1 MIKQGCLKQFCLK
14 HVCKKNFLLFLQK
27 FSVMKTK
34 YFTFGETALD
44 DNFID
49 RTKETARLTTNLEN
63 GINTIL
69 VSPRR
74 WGKSSLVEKVA
85 RSMNNN
91 SKEIKVVL
99 IDAFLCRDD
108 VEFLKTFSTEVIKQ
122 TSTKWE
128 EWANNAKHF
137 LSGLGPKISF
147 GTDPVTDF
155 SIALDYSDKELT
167 MREVLDL
174 PQKIALKHK
183 CSVVVCIDEFQQ
195 IAEFTDSLNFQK
207 KLRSYWQRQDSVSY
221 CLYGSKKH
229 ILAKMFS
236 KQSMPF
242 YKFGDMIFLKKI
254 ETAYWIDYITR
265 QFKISG
271 KQISEEY
278 AAKICETVENHSSYV
293 QQLAWLVWLNTDTT
307 VDENSFEEGL
317 KDLLQQSSALFY
329 RYLDSLTQYQ
339 INFLNA
345 LSDGVNSEF
354 TKTVTLT
361 KYNLGTA
368 SNIKRI
374 KDALEDK
381 ELIDIDEKTVSF
393 NDPVFKIWFRKRIS

>member
-1 MIKQGCLKQFCLK
+1 
-14 HVCKKNFLLFLQK
+14 
-27 FSVMKTK
+27 MKTK

-44 DNFID
+44 NNFID
-49 RTKETARLTTNLEN
+49 RTKETARLTANMEN

-85 RSMNNN
+85 RLINKN
-91 SKEIKVVL
+91 SKDIKVVL
-99 IDAFLCRDD
+99 MDAFLCRDD
-108 VEFLKTFSTEVIKQ
+108 LEFLKTFSTEVIKQ
-122 TSTKWE
+122 TSTRWE
-128 EWANNAKHF
+128 EWANNVKQF

-147 GTDPVTDF
+147 GTDPVSDF

-167 MREVLDL
+167 MKEVLNL
-174 PQKIALKHK
+174 PQKIAQKHK
-183 CSVVVCIDEFQQ
+183 CHIVVCIDEFQQ
-195 IAEFTDSLNFQK
+195 IAEFGDSLNFQK
-207 KLRSYWQRQDSVSY
+207 KLRSYWQHQDSVSY

-229 ILAKMFS
+229 ILTKMFS

-242 YKFGDMIFLKKI
+242 YKFGDMVFLKKI
-254 ETAYWIDYITR
+254 DTTYWIDYIIR
-265 QFKISG
+265 QFKSSG
-271 KQISEEY
+271 KQCPEEF
-278 AAKICETVENHSSYV
+278 AARICETVENHSSYV
-293 QQLAWLVWLNTDTT
+293 QQLAWLVWLNTDSV
-307 VDENSFEEGL
+307 VDENSFDEGL

-354 TKTVTLT
+354 TKTATLT

-368 SNIKRI
+368 ANIKRI

-381 ELIDIDEKTVSF
+381 ELIDIDETAVSF
-393 NDPVFKIWFRKRIS
+393 NDPVFKLWFRKRI

>member
-1 MIKQGCLKQFCLK
+1 
-14 HVCKKNFLLFLQK
+14 
-27 FSVMKTK
+27 MKTK

-49 RTKETARLTTNLEN
+49 RTKETARLTSNLEN

-85 RSMNNN
+85 KSINKN
-91 SKEIKVVL
+91 SKDIKVVL
-99 IDAFLCRDD
+99 MDAFLCRDAD
-108 VEFLKTFSTEVIKQ
+108 EFLKTFSTEVIKQ

-128 EWANNAKHF
+128 EWAKNAKQF
-137 LSGLGPKISF
+137 LSGLGPKISI
-147 GTDPVTDF
+147 GTDPLTDF

-167 MREVLDL
+167 MKEVLNL
-174 PQKIALKHK
+174 PQKIAQKHK
-183 CSVVVCIDEFQQ
+183 CQIVVCIDEFQQ
-195 IAEFTDSLNFQK
+195 IAEFNDSLNFQK
-207 KLRSYWQRQDSVSY
+207 KLRSYWQRQDAVSY

-229 ILAKMFS
+229 ILTKMFA

-254 ETAYWIDYITR
+254 DTTYWVEYITR
-265 QFKISG
+265 QFKLSG
-271 KQISEEY
+271 KLISDEY
-278 AAKICETVENHSSYV
+278 AQRICETVENHSSYV
-293 QQLAWLVWLNTDTT
+293 QQLAWLVWLNTDTV
-307 VDENSFEEGL
+307 VDENAFDEGV
-317 KDLLQQSSALFY
+317 KDLLQQSSALFH

-345 LSDGVNSEF
+345 VADGVNSEF
-354 TKTVTLT
+354 TKTATLT

-374 KDALEDK
+374 KDTLEDK
-381 ELIDIDEKTVSF
+381 ELIDIDEKTVDF
-393 NDPVFKIWFRKRIS
+393 NDPVFKIWFRKRV

>member
-1 MIKQGCLKQFCLK
+1 
-14 HVCKKNFLLFLQK
+14 
-27 FSVMKTK
+27 MKTK

-44 DNFID
+44 NNFID
-49 RTKETARLTTNLEN
+49 RTKETARLTANMEN

-85 RSMNNN
+85 RLINKN
-91 SKEIKVVL
+91 SKDIKVVL
-99 IDAFLCRDD
+99 MDAFLCRDD
-108 VEFLKTFSTEVIKQ
+108 CEFLKTFSTEVIKQ
-122 TSTKWE
+122 TSTRWE
-128 EWANNAKHF
+128 EWVNNVKQF

-147 GTDPVTDF
+147 GTDPVSDF

-167 MREVLDL
+167 MKEVLNL
-174 PQKIALKHK
+174 PQKIAQKHK
-183 CSVVVCIDEFQQ
+183 CHIVVCIDEFQQ
-195 IAEFTDSLNFQK
+195 IAEFGDSLNFQK
-207 KLRSYWQRQDSVSY
+207 KLRSYWQHQDSVSY

-229 ILAKMFS
+229 ILTKMFS

-242 YKFGDMIFLKKI
+242 YKFGDMVFLKKI
-254 ETAYWIDYITR
+254 DTTYWIDYIIR
-265 QFKISG
+265 QFKSSG
-271 KQISEEY
+271 KQCPEEF
-278 AAKICETVENHSSYV
+278 AARICETVENHSSYV
-293 QQLAWLVWLNTDTT
+293 QQLAWLVWLNTDSV
-307 VDENSFEEGL
+307 VDENSFDEGL

-354 TKTVTLT
+354 TKTATLT

-368 SNIKRI
+368 ANIKRI

-381 ELIDIDEKTVSF
+381 ELIDIDETAVSF
-393 NDPVFKIWFRKRIS
+393 NDPVFKLWFRKRI